1 MKGSQNKK
9 IKAVMNGSFANAIG
23 DDTNNRMKGVL
34 TGAIAG
40 LIIGGI
46 FRQNALFTALIGA
59 IIGFTTQKK

>member
-9 IKAVMNGSFANAIG
+9 IKAVMDGSFANAIG